1 MKGLVCK
8 YCGGNQF
15 EKIESGYECS
25 YCHAVYE
32 LDAPP
37 LEKRQP
43 RKKLAF
49 IISIT
54 LFLIVGILF
63 ISSILIPFSLKATP
77 SKSGSKLTTFKPV
90 TNTKS
95 STDSTTYSPSQ
106 LNNPERNVRIAELS
120 LNQEE
125 IDLALVSAEEYGGD
139 KTEEFKER
147 VSAAQKQHDTL
158 EKIV

>member
-15 EKIESGYECS
+15 EKMESGYECS

-32 LDAPP
+32 LDTPP
-37 LEKRQP
+37 PEKRQP

-77 SKSGSKLTTFKPV
+77 SKSGSKLTTF
-90 TNTKS
+90 TRRKS
-95 STDSTTYSPSQ
+95 
-106 LNNPERNVRIAELS
+106 LKN
-120 LNQEE
+120 
-125 IDLALVSAEEYGGD
+125 EYQPH
-139 KTEEFKER
+139 KSNMILLK
-147 VSAAQKQHDTL
+147 
-158 EKIV
+158 KIV

>member
-37 LEKRQP
+37 LEKKDSRG
-43 RKKLAF
+43 KMLAF

-63 ISSILIPFSLKATP
+63 ISSIFIPFSLKAT
-77 SKSGSKLTTFKPV
+77 S
-90 TNTKS
+90 
-95 STDSTTYSPSQ
+95 
-106 LNNPERNVRIAELS
+106 
-120 LNQEE
+120 
-125 IDLALVSAEEYGGD
+125 
-139 KTEEFKER
+139 FKER
-147 VSAAQKQHDTL
+147 IEADY
-158 EKIV
+158 I